1 MAQTSIICSPYESK
15 FQEDQMLFKNLGV
28 PELILILVIAILIF
42 GPGRIGKIGSELGKG
57 IRGFKDG
64 VADDKDEEDAAAAD
78 DEAVTDAG
86 SDSESE

>member
-1 MAQTSIICSPYESK
+1 
-15 FQEDQMLFKNLGV
+15 MLFKNLGV

-42 GPGRIGKIGSELGKG
+42 GPGRIGRIGSELGKG

-64 VADDKDEEDAAAAD
+64 VADDKDTEDTASPPD
-78 DEAVTDAG
+78 DEATAD

>member
-1 MAQTSIICSPYESK
+1 
-15 FQEDQMLFKNLGV
+15 MLFKNLGV

-42 GPGRIGKIGSELGKG
+42 GPGRIGRIGSELGKG
-57 IRGFKDG
+57 IRGFKEG
-64 VADDKDEEDAAAAD
+64 VGDDKDEEDAAAAD